1 MLASLDYA
9 TRGLVVRKALEMDD
23 EYRWKRFDFDEH
35 SHLLVRFAGAQ
46 ARWLDLHKVRL

>member
-9 TRGLVVRKALEMDD
+9 TRGLVVRKAFKMDD
-23 EYRWKRFDFDEH
+23 EYKRKRFDEH
-35 SHLLVRFAGAQ
+35 SHLLVHFAGAQ